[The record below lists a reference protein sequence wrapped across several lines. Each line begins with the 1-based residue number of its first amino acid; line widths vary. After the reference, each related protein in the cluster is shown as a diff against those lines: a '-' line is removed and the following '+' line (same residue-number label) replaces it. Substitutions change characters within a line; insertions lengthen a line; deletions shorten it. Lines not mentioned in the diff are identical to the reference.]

1 MMKYVVT
8 GGAGFIGSNLVDK
21 LIGEGNEVHVIDN
34 FSSGK
39 KDNCND
45 KAIYHELDI
54 SYQDNISSLKKIFK
68 NTDSIFHCAA
78 LARVQPSINDPL
90 KYEINNTLGTMN
102 ILKSAS
108 DTNVRR
114 IIYSA
119 SSSAYGPTDILP
131 SKEEH
136 PVNPISP
143 YANQKYYG
151 ELCCKMFT
159 NVYKIETVCLRYFNV
174 YGERQNL
181 GGAYAT
187 VVGIFINQLLDGK
200 ALTINGDGTQR
211 RDFTYVGDVVNA
223 NILAAQSLKVGKG
236 EVINIGSGKNIS
248 INSLANMLGK
258 NKIYL
263 DPVNEPFANLADI
276 NKAKELLNWKPLVE
290 LDRWIKEYKLSNRI
304 N

>member
-151 ELCCKMFT
+151 ELSCKMFT
-159 NVYKIETVCLRYFNV
+159 NVYKVFFWNFSHEGSKKLKNV
-174 YGERQNL
+174 MAQN
-181 GGAYAT
+181 
-187 VVGIFINQLLDGK
+187 
-200 ALTINGDGTQR
+200 
-211 RDFTYVGDVVNA
+211 
-223 NILAAQSLKVGKG
+223 
-236 EVINIGSGKNIS
+236 E
-248 INSLANMLGK
+248 
-258 NKIYL
+258 
-263 DPVNEPFANLADI
+263 DI
-276 NKAKELLNWKPLVE
+276 
-290 LDRWIKEYKLSNRI
+290 
-304 N
+304 